1 MSPPFFLPLDILMK
15 VLMRFK
21 TLKVAG
27 TAKGRKEARGL
38 SNPPASDRSLNNQK
52 WVSCPEGLDFAFT
65 I

>member
-1 MSPPFFLPLDILMK
+1 MSLPFFLPLDILMK

-27 TAKGRKEARGL
+27 AAKGRKEARGL
-38 SNPPASDRSLNNQK
+38 SNPPASDRSRNNQK
-52 WVSCPEGLDFAFT
+52 WVSRPDGVDFAFT